1 MTDLVKIIGMDDGW
15 EIVPKTGEFKPS
27 KLPVGLWVKELK
39 KLKNRLRY
47 NLITLAP
54 ELDGVPFQPEDL
66 DTLYCHL
73 GEKGYQIF
81 QGASRDAVLYA
92 AKQNSYNPVVE
103 ELEYIENNSDI
114 KPINLDKVATDYLG
128 TNSELDDAKLSAC
141 LVGAIARA
149 LDHGC
154 KMQYVLCLKGKQ
166 GLKKSEFW
174 RILAGDY
181 FCETQQETLKDL
193 RLSMNTCWIFEYPE
207 IETLTSRKD
216 VGAIKSLITQQKD
229 SFRVPY
235 GSGIGVYPRKS
246 ILVGS
251 LNEDEFLRDKTG
263 NRRFWIIELPQD
275 PDIGEQLDIDK
286 LTRDRDRILKA
297 AILAYRSGKLPM
309 LTLEQEVESKRQ
321 NLNYESEHPFQSAV
335 EQQVRKWK
343 NSKFSTK
350 SILIDSE
357 LRTEATITQ
366 KDMNDVAAILRSLG
380 YVRDK
385 NQTTNSITKERHRL
399 WSLAQN
405 THSG

>member
-1 MTDLVKIIGMDDGW
+1 M
-15 EIVPKTGEFKPS
+15 
-27 KLPVGLWVKELK
+27 
-39 KLKNRLRY
+39 
-47 NLITLAP
+47 
-54 ELDGVPFQPEDL
+54 
-66 DTLYCHL
+66 
-73 GEKGYQIF
+73 
-81 QGASRDAVLYA
+81 LYA

-235 GSGIGVYPRKS
+235 GAGIGVYPRKS

-385 NQTTNSITKERHRL
+385 NQTTNSITKERFRL

>member
-27 KLPVGLWVKELK
+27 KLPIGLWVKELK

-114 KPINLDKVATDYLG
+114 QPINLDKVATDYLG

-181 FCETQQETLKDL
+181 FCETQQENMKDL
-193 RLSMNTCWIFEYPE
+193 KMAVGSCWIYEYPE
-207 IETLTSRKD
+207 IEILTTRKD
-216 VGAIKSLITQQKD
+216 VGTVKSFITARTD
-229 SFRVPY
+229 GFRPPY
-235 GSGIGVYPRKS
+235 GGSFGYYPRKS

-251 LNEDEFLRDKTG
+251 LNEHEFLKDKTG
-263 NRRFWIIELPQD
+263 ARRYYVIELWQD
-275 PDIGEQLDIDK
+275 SDLGQFLDTDK
-286 LTRDRDRILKA
+286 LTRDRERILKA
-297 AILAYRSGKLPM
+297 AILAYRSGRKPM
-309 LTLEQEVESKRQ
+309 LTNIQQNLSNRQ
-321 NLNYESEHPFQSAV
+321 NLSYENEHPFQSAI
-335 EQQVRKWK
+335 EQRVKVYGQEEFSIK
-343 NSKFSTK
+343 NLLLEAKLRSD
-350 SILIDSE
+350 IDK
-357 LRTEATITQ
+357 ITQ
-366 KDMNDVAAILRSLG
+366 KDMNDVSGILRGLG
-380 YVRDK
+380 YITTKGQKMDK
-385 NQTTNSITKERHRL
+385 KLKSRARMWK
-399 WSLAQN
+399 LAQ
-405 THSG
+405 